1 MKVGVILASHG
12 EFARAALGSVEM
24 IAGPQPDVQALALGA
39 TTSLEDFE
47 AAFREAWGSLSSS
60 CDHVVVLCDILGGTP
75 FNVVARAKAAGL
87 PLTAYA
93 GLSLPVVIELLLCR
107 DQWADP
113 EELSRAVEAAA
124 SRAFQAIEVPDTD
137 EADEGDL

>member
-1 MKVGVILASHG
+1 MGV
-12 EFARAALGSVEM
+12 
-24 IAGPQPDVQALALGA
+24 P
-39 TTSLEDFE
+39 
-47 AAFREAWGSLSSS
+47 
-60 CDHVVVLCDILGGTP
+60 VVLLRPRRGPLRHPRRHPVQRGGP
-75 FNVVARAKAAGL
+75 AKAAGL

-124 SRAFQAIEVPDTD
+124 SRAFQAIEVPGTD